1 MFKSTLL
8 FTAGLVMSLT
18 AYAAAINVIPVALA
32 VGVCIAVSFVTYE
45 AL

>member
-8 FTAGLVMSLT
+8 FTAGLVMAIT
-18 AYAAAINVIPVALA
+18 GYAAVIHAIPVALA
-32 VGVCIAVSFVTYE
+32 VGVCIAVIFVTYE

>member
-8 FTAGLVMSLT
+8 FTAGLVMAVT
-18 AYAAAINVIPVALA
+18 AYATAIHVLPVALA
-32 VGVCIAVSFVTYE
+32 VGVCIAVIFVTYE